1 VTDRITN
8 GAGLARQSW
17 RALRQ
22 NRQLLLFPAVS
33 GIALIVASLLFL
45 AAALGLG
52 VFSGSEGG
60 DDPDWLL
67 GLILLFLFYLV
78 AYTIAIFANTALV
91 GAVLKL
97 GRGERATV
105 RDGFSIAFSK
115 LGKVVVYAVISATV
129 GMLASGIARSGRES
143 SNIVVAI
150 VTAIVGALI
159 QGAWNLVV
167 FFAVPVIVAEDLGTV
182 ASLRR
187 SLDIFRQTWGEGF
200 VGRATIGGIGC
211 FVFAAILLITGIVVS
226 IGLATGSD
234 ALVLIAVIVGVVL
247 IGVLALV
254 TGALNGVFQASLY
267 RYATTGDAGPFIRT
281 EDAAAAFRSADPG
294 AATAR

>member
-1 VTDRITN
+1 MSDRIAN

-17 RALRQ
+17 AALRQ
-22 NRQLLLFPAVS
+22 NRQLLLFPLIS
-33 GIALIVASLLFL
+33 GIALLVASLLFL

-52 VFSGSEGG
+52 VFSVSEG
-60 DDPDWLL
+60 DDPDWLV

-78 AYTIAIFANTALV
+78 AYTIAIFANAALV

-97 GRGERATV
+97 GRGESATV
-105 RDGFSIAFSK
+105 RDGLSIAFSRIGRIV
-115 LGKVVVYAVISATV
+115 LYASISATV
-129 GMLASGIARSGRES
+129 GILASSIARSGRES

-167 FFAVPVIVAEDLGTV
+167 FFAVPVIVAEDLGV
-182 ASLRR
+182 MPSLRR
-187 SLDIFRQTWGEGF
+187 SLGIFRQTWGEDF

-211 FVFAAILLITGIVVS
+211 FVFAAILLVTGIVVS
-226 IGLATGSD
+226 IGVAIESG
-234 ALVLIAVIVGVVL
+234 ALVVLAVIVGAVL
-247 IGVLALV
+247 IGAVALV

-281 EDAAAAFRSADPG
+281 EDAAAAFRAGDAG